1 MPDWRL
7 DQVQHLHG
15 QKLVRLRYKRYSET
29 WDHDHC
35 SACNAKFFEQDGAG
49 TQPEGY
55 TTGPD
60 YSKGREYEWVC
71 VRCFDELKDE
81 MSWSEEAEQN
91 QATIKPRRHQRG
103 SKWRYALWTYG
114 AGAFLMVMLLLYNI
128 YDSGGFQ
135 RSHTIAGL
143 LLAAGFYGVLVLLW
157 PIFLVLLLL
166 QLVRVLPMLIGA
178 GCCGL

>member
-71 VRCFDELKDE
+71 VRCFDERK
-81 MSWSEEAEQN
+81 N
-91 QATIKPRRHQRG
+91 GRG
-103 SKWRYALWTYG
+103 GGGRG
-114 AGAFLMVMLLLYNI
+114 AKKKKKKQKNK
-128 YDSGGFQ
+128 Q
-135 RSHTIAGL
+135 TTH
-143 LLAAGFYGVLVLLW
+143 
-157 PIFLVLLLL
+157 
-166 QLVRVLPMLIGA
+166 
-178 GCCGL
+178 